1 MLIEIRHVTTYTYS
15 TPARYSI
22 QSLRLTPPSYD
33 GQEVVNW
40 TITAPG
46 FDKRIEYRDGLGN
59 LVHLT
64 ALSAAHDG
72 MTLEAHG
79 VVETEDRCGIVRGLN
94 EMAPRRVFLRESP
107 KTAPDKAIRALA
119 HTVSN
124 GRVPADSLDCLHAIM
139 RVVQNAISYE
149 IGSTHEHT
157 TAAEA
162 LAAGKGVCQ
171 DHAHLFISVARVIG
185 IPARYVN
192 GYFLSG
198 TLAPSEAH
206 HAWAE
211 AWVDGLGWVGFDPA
225 NGMCPTERY
234 VRLACGFDAASAS
247 PIRGTQKGGLH
258 ETLDVRVEVDQQG
271 GQQQQ

>member
-1 MLIEIRHVTTYTYS
+1 MLIEIRHITTYKYS

-22 QSLRLTPPSYD
+22 QSLRLTPPSFD
-33 GQEVVNW
+33 GQDVLSWNVS
-40 TITAPG
+40 APG
-46 FDKRIEYRDGLGN
+46 FDKRLEYRDGFGN
-59 LVHLT
+59 LTHL
-64 ALSAAHDG
+64 AAVSGLHDG
-72 MTLEAHG
+72 MVIEASG

-94 EMAPRRVFLRESP
+94 EMAPRRVFLRETP
-107 KTAPDKAIRALA
+107 KTAPDKAIRDLA
-119 HTVSN
+119 RSVT
-124 GRVPADSLDCLHAIM
+124 GGKPPADMLDCLHGLMGAVRDEID
-139 RVVQNAISYE
+139 YE
-149 IGSTHEHT
+149 IGATHEHT
-157 TAAEA
+157 SAAEA

-171 DHAHLFISVARVIG
+171 DHAHVFVSAARTIG

-192 GYFLSG
+192 GYFLAG

-211 AWVDGLGWVGFDPA
+211 AWVEGLGWVGFDPA

-247 PIRGTQKGGLH
+247 PIRGTQRGGEH
-258 ETLDVRVEVDQQG
+258 EALDVKVEVEQQG